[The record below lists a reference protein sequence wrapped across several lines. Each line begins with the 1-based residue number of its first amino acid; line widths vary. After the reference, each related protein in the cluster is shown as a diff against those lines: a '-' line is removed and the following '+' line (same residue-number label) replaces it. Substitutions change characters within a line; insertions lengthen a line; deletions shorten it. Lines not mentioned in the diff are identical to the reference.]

1 MKTYRETENRRAG
14 AMGGGE
20 SMPLSL
26 SKHLALLQIKLVYV
40 VLRMAAE
47 LSSFI
52 ICM

>member
-14 AMGGGE
+14 AMGE